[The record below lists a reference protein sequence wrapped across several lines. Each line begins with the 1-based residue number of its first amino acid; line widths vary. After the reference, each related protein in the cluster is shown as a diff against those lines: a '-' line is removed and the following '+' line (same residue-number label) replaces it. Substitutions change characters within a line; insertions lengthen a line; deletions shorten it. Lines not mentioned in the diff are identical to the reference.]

1 MIEANTAS
9 DKELQR
15 LMARFRQD
23 LQQVHEQLNVLDDTL
38 KACSVATEHRG
49 YKECVPAVS
58 TAEVEALRLSNLTR
72 ELLTTLDEL
81 KNHVMAKHL

>member
-1 MIEANTAS
+1 MIEADVAS

-23 LQQVHEQLNVLDDTL
+23 LQQVHEQLNVMDDTL

-58 TAEVEALRLSNLTR
+58 TAEVEAHKFSSLTK
-72 ELLTTLDEL
+72 ELLKTLDEM
-81 KNHVMAKHL
+81 KNHVLAKHL